1 MTKDEYRI
9 YLDNLKLRQVAEQL
23 VILLKHLEDA
33 DEIYMNDVE
42 DINAHIEVILDVLNN
57 YTRYQSYYQIQKSID
72 DNHIDKEAVTA
83 AFLSKVS

>member
-1 MTKDEYRI
+1 MTKDEYRL

-42 DINAHIEVILDVLNN
+42 DINAHIEVILDVLN
-57 YTRYQSYYQIQKSID
+57 TI
-72 DNHIDKEAVTA
+72 EV
-83 AFLSKVS
+83 

>member
-42 DINAHIEVILDVLNN
+42 DINAHIEVILDVLN
-57 YTRYQSYYQIQKSID
+57 TI
-72 DNHIDKEAVTA
+72 EV
-83 AFLSKVS
+83 